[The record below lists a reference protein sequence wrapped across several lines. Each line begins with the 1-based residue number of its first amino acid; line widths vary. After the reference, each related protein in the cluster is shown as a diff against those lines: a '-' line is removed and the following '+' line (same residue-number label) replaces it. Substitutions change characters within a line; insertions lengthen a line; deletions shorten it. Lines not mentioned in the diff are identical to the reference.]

1 MTEEDPSVGARIRA
15 AYLAVGLNRNQFSKQ
30 LGTTYSNV
38 IRWENNE
45 TTPKGDYLVKIA
57 AIIGRTP
64 RWILTGEDD
73 EGSPEFVEWLRTLAP
88 DDLTGNERE
97 ALRTWALPGK
107 HPGPTFYATALATWR
122 ALARVA

>member
-1 MTEEDPSVGARIRA
+1 MTEELTSVGERIRRG
-15 AYLAVGLNRNQFSKQ
+15 YQAVGLNRNQFAKK
-30 LGTTYSNV
+30 LGTTYPNAM
-38 IRWENNE
+38 RWENNE

-57 AIIGRTP
+57 VIIGRTP

-73 EGSPEFVEWLRTLAP
+73 EGSPEFAKWLDELAP
-88 DDLTGNERE
+88 DDLTGEERE